1 MTTQAIIKSCKLL
14 NLPNF
19 YRDYLLNLNNF
30 INQHNFFR
38 VGNTTYQQIKG
49 VAMGSYH
56 SRQIVDL
63 LLLLSEFSFFN
74 YANCPTNSIFI
85 FCRYIDDGF
94 MLTSKAK
101 VPNIISN
108 LCSSYLPQIP
118 LTFTSNH
125 HTTHYLDLT
134 LSLSHFTIK
143 SHRVHHQIY
152 QKPHHKYMYPHFSSN
167 HPHHIFAG
175 IIKIETIRYSRLSA
189 TIDHYDFIH
198 HLFTLRLTAL
208 DHPLQLITE
217 HSFLWITRTAHQRHL
232 KNKQTKNVTRPTVYY
247 KTLYNKD
254 KRTDKLVNSILL
266 KYHNPRIPKLSKAYC
281 NSTKLHTLLL
291 TNKM

>member
-1 MTTQAIIKSCKLL
+1 
-14 NLPNF
+14 
-19 YRDYLLNLNNF
+19 
-30 INQHNFFR
+30 
-38 VGNTTYQQIKG
+38 
-49 VAMGSYH
+49 MGSYH
-56 SRQIVDL
+56 SRQIADL
-63 LLLLSEFSFFN
+63 VLLLSEFSFFN
-74 YANCPTNSIFI
+74 NTNCPTNSIFI

-94 MLTSKAK
+94 MLTSKANL
-101 VPNIISN
+101 PNIISN
-108 LCSSYLPQIP
+108 LCSSYPPQIP

-134 LSLSHFTIK
+134 LSLNHFTIK

-175 IIKIETIRYSRLSA
+175 IIKTETIRYSRLSA
-189 TIDHYDFIH
+189 TIDDYNFIH

-208 DHPLQLITE
+208 DYPLQLITE
-217 HSFLWITRTAHQRHL
+217 HSFPWITRTAHQRRL
-232 KNKQTKNVTRPTVYY
+232 KNKQTNNVTRPTVYY

-254 KRTDKLVNSILL
+254 KRTDKLVNNILL
-266 KYHNPRIPKLSKAYC
+266 KYHNPHIPKLSKAYC

-291 TNKM
+291 TNKMLHHKLILFNNSTT